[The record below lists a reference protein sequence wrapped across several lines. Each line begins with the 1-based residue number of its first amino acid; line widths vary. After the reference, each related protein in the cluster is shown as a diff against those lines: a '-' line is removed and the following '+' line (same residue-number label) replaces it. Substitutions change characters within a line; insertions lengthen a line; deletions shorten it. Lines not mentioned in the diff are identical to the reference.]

1 MSWTCKLLG
10 HKYEEKYTER
20 REKEGEANTALVD
33 VEVRECKRCDQTK
46 EEKLRTKIRNEGNQ
60 EQEETTEQS
69 YEPESQSPDTTGS
82 FSTPSGNTPRANQ
95 AQGGVILKDKTE
107 EEEEE
112 DGGLD
117 ENHEYREGEGVVM
130 YDRNDEDVSSI
141 IRCESCDFSRRSSE
155 TSRRSGDMCVECG
168 GWLEV
173 ERTSDEDEGENEEA
187 ASGEENTSDTTQD
200 AEFEKEDME
209 QHTEIL

>member
-20 REKEGEANTALVD
+20 REKEGESNTAVFD

-46 EEKLRTKIRNEGNQ
+46 EEKLRTKIRNEDNQ
-60 EQEETTEQS
+60 EQEESTERS
-69 YEPESQSPDTTGS
+69 YETESQSTGTTGS
-82 FSTPSGNTPRANQ
+82 FSSSSGNAPRANQ

-107 EEEEE
+107 EDTEEES
-112 DGGLD
+112 GLD
-117 ENHEYREGEGVVM
+117 ENHEYREDEGVVM
-130 YDRNDEDVSSI
+130 YDRNDQDVSSI

-173 ERTSDEDEGENEEA
+173 ERMSNEDEEGE
-187 ASGEENTSDTTQD
+187 SDEENTSENTQGT
-200 AEFEKEDME
+200 ESEKEDIE